1 MKSHTGAVM
10 TLGKGAIQ
18 SASTKQKINTRS
30 TTESELVAVD
40 DKIAEVVW
48 NNNFLKYQN
57 SGVTEHLIHR
67 DNESSMKLEKYG
79 MSSCGKRTRHF
90 NIKYFYITDLI
101 NRGEVKIKY
110 CPTDLMIADYMTK
123 PLIGYKFKK
132 FRQLIMNLKEESTG
146 KVMNSLS
153 TKNVKRVSIK
163 APLSSRSV
171 LAPKPKA

>member
-1 MKSHTGAVM
+1 
-10 TLGKGAIQ
+10 
-18 SASTKQKINTRS
+18 
-30 TTESELVAVD
+30 
-40 DKIAEVVW
+40 
-48 NNNFLKYQN
+48 
-57 SGVTEHLIHR
+57 
-67 DNESSMKLEKYG
+67 MKLEKYG

-153 TKNVKRVSIK
+153 TQTVKRVQIK